1 MLDIELLYDLGLFI
15 VPAAL
20 LVVATQKLRV
30 PSIVIYIL
38 VGLAIGPITGLV
50 EVTHTVEVIAEVGIA
65 LLLFLVGL
73 ELSIDKIK
81 DVGPVAVAAGIG
93 QVVFTAAGGFGLAYL
108 LDFTVVEAL
117 FIAVALTFSSTVVV
131 VKLLEVKKDI
141 NALYGRIAVGIF
153 LVQDLVVIVALT
165 FIAGLDGSED
175 ITLAGTLPDLGLAF
189 LGMAG
194 LLIAA
199 LAASRYALPTVMG
212 WISRSP
218 EALFIWSLFWCF
230 LLVYG
235 AEAMELSV
243 EIGAFLAG
251 IALAQLPFNYDLRRR
266 VHPLV
271 NIFIA
276 IFFVSLGVQMEL
288 GQAVQYLDSA
298 LILSLFVLIGN
309 PFIFMVII
317 TYMGY
322 GKKVSFLT
330 SVTVAQISE
339 FSFIFAAMGLSAGLI
354 DEGILSLIA
363 LVGLVTISI
372 SAYMILFNNELYA
385 WVDRRGWLNLFTSG
399 TVEENALMKEAHG
412 AILTGHIIVVGMNA
426 LGIRVVEHLYAA
438 DETVLAVDYDPGKL
452 KDLTCR
458 TMQGD
463 ALQFGTM
470 ETANLSDAK
479 LLISALHIEDANNF
493 LAYRAKEVGVPA
505 AIHGFNEH
513 NIRTLKA
520 LNVDNIIYSE
530 RAGLKRLRDEVR
542 AHDRVAVRSEA

>member
-1 MLDIELLYDLGLFI
+1 MLDVELLLDIGLFI

-20 LVVATQKLRV
+20 LVVATQRLRI
-30 PSIVIYIL
+30 PTIIIYIL
-38 VGLAIGPITGLV
+38 VGLALGPITGLV
-50 EVTHTVEVIAEVGIA
+50 EVTHTVELIAEFGIA

-93 QVVFTAAGGFGLAYL
+93 QVLFTAAGGFGLAYL
-108 LDFTVVEAL
+108 LNFDVVESL

-153 LVQDLVVIVALT
+153 LVQDLVVILALT
-165 FIAGLDGSED
+165 FIAGLDGTEEF
-175 ITLAGTLPDLGLAF
+175 TLAGTLPDLGFAF
-189 LGMAG
+189 LGMSV
-194 LLIAA
+194 LLIGA
-199 LAASRYALPTVMG
+199 LAASRYIFPTVFG

-271 NIFIA
+271 NVFIA
-276 IFFVSLGVQMEL
+276 IFFISLGVQMEL
-288 GQAVQYLDSA
+288 GQAIQHLNSA

-309 PFIFMVII
+309 PFIFMLII

-372 SAYMILFNNELYA
+372 SAYMILFNYQLFDWFDA
-385 WVDRRGWLNLFTSG
+385 RGVFRWFDSAE
-399 TVEENALMKEAHG
+399 VEEDELLKEDADTV
-412 AILTGHIIVVGMNA
+412 LQDHIIVVGMNA
-426 LGIRVVEHLYAA
+426 MGRRIVEHLCGRG
-438 DETVLAVDYDPGKL
+438 ETVLAMDFDPGKL
-452 KDLTCR
+452 KGLTCR

-470 ETANLSDAK
+470 DAANLGKAK
-479 LLISALHIEDANNF
+479 LLISALHIEDINNF
-493 LAYRAKEVGVPA
+493 LAYRADEEGVPV
-505 AIHGFNEH
+505 AIHGFSEH
-513 NIRTLKA
+513 NIRA
-520 LNVDNIIYSE
+520 LRALGVDNIIYSE
-530 RAGLKRLRDEVR
+530 RAGLRRLRDKVKVHDEVAIR
-542 AHDRVAVRSEA
+542 K